1 MDVEGELV
9 FPPPTNGRVNIIFPS
24 SSADK
29 LSFQS
34 GLVAFSQGLTGRVGL
49 DAAVVSIDNKVV
61 GKEFLSETSDYY
73 PLKTEHTFLAGTD
86 KERLENLVLAFSQEN
101 TSSIICERG
110 GYGASRL
117 FPLLTDEVLDQLVP
131 LLRKHRFV
139 GFSDATFLH
148 NMFRIA
154 HSKRFPGSHL
164 VTVHGPMPMAGTL
177 FSAPQREDDRRRT
190 FAVLCDEFSTET
202 FPPIQSDILCHGGVV
217 KGRLVGGNLT
227 CLLAC
232 EGTEWAVE
240 RDEDIILV
248 LEDVNER
255 PYRLDRM
262 MGQLKNAGILK
273 ACVGLVLGEFGDSKE
288 SHEQVFSEF
297 DSEAYFWKVVVG
309 LESLGIPVLYHAPVG
324 HGDVNNYPLALGAVY
339 QLDCTNG
346 QRGGMLGIAKVAHN
360 I

>member
-1 MDVEGELV
+1 MDAEGELV

-29 LSFQS
+29 LLFQN
-34 GLVAFSQGLTGRVGL
+34 GLVAFFNGLKDKVGL
-49 DAAVVSIDNKVV
+49 DAAVVSIENKEI
-61 GKEFLSETSDYY
+61 GQAELSETSDYY
-73 PLKTEHTFLAGTD
+73 PLKTEHSFLAGTD
-86 KERLENLVLAFSQEN
+86 KERLENLIQAFSQEN
-101 TSSIICERG
+101 TSSIICGRG

-117 FPLLTDEVLDQLVP
+117 FALMTDEVLDRLVP

-164 VTVHGPMPMAGTL
+164 VTIHGPMPMAGTL
-177 FSAPQREDDRRRT
+177 FSGKERGEDRRRT
-190 FAVLCDEFSTET
+190 FAVICDEFSTKT
-202 FPPIQSDILCHGGVV
+202 LPPVQGDILCHGGEVV
-217 KGRLVGGNLT
+217 RGRLVGGNLT
-227 CLLAC
+227 CLLSC
-232 EGTEWAVE
+232 EGTKWALE

-273 ACVGLVLGEFGDSKE
+273 ACVGVVLGDFGDCEKSHKE
-288 SHEQVFSEF
+288 VFSQFE
-297 DSEAYFWKVVVG
+297 SEAYFWKVVVG
-309 LESLGIPVLYHAPVG
+309 MESLGIPVLYHAPIG
-324 HGDVNNYPLALGAVY
+324 HGDVSNYPLALGAVY
-339 QLDCTNG
+339 TLDCTNE
-346 QRGGMLGIAKVAHN
+346 QRGGTLSIVNKP
-360 I
+360 